1 MKPEKRPAQKPVDT
15 GTEGETRQHAL
26 SSPIEE
32 ALAIDLTL
40 PYRKPLPLSRVSVVS
55 ISWRATH

>member
-55 ISWRATH
+55 IS